1 VSGISIWRRLR
12 GRGTPTP
19 AGVAL
24 DRRLRE
30 EIRRFFNEASHDDD
44 HFPSTIDPRI
54 QHVQALLKFF
64 GPLNDKRVLDAGCGK
79 GRFVRVLLERN
90 PDARFTGLDLS
101 EAMVRLTP
109 AGINKVAGS
118 MNELPFADSAFDAV
132 YATESLE
139 HAVDIENAVASLCRV
154 LKPGGKL
161 AIIDKNSRHWG
172 RLSTPKWE
180 RWFGRK
186 ELEKLLR
193 RECHSVHSEYLSY
206 WADIKPDG
214 LFIAWYARK

>member
-1 VSGISIWRRLR
+1 VSAISRWRRLFR
-12 GRGTPTP
+12 RETPDNAVLT
-19 AGVAL
+19 L
-24 DRRLRE
+24 DRELRD
-30 EIRRFFNEASHDDD
+30 EIRHSFDHASSDDE

-54 QHVQALLKFF
+54 QHVQVLLKFF
-64 GPLNDKRVLDAGCGK
+64 GPLDDKEVLDAGCGK
-79 GRFVRVLLERN
+79 GRFARVLAERN
-90 PDARFTGLDLS
+90 PGARVTGLDLS
-101 EAMVRLTP
+101 EAMLRFTP

-139 HAVDIENAVASLCRV
+139 HAVDIEGAIAGLCRV

-161 AIIDKNSRHWG
+161 AIIDKNIEHWG
-172 RLSTPKWE
+172 KLGTPKWE
-180 RWFGRK
+180 RWFGQN

-193 RECHSVHSEYLSY
+193 RHCHSVRSEFLSY
-206 WADIKPDG
+206 WADVEPDG

>member
-1 VSGISIWRRLR
+1 MSLR
-12 GRGTPTP
+12 ALWNRFTGRETPKKG
-19 AGVAL
+19 ALAL
-24 DRRLRE
+24 DRDLRD
-30 EIRRFFNEASHDDD
+30 EIRRTFNQASRDEE

-64 GPLNDKRVLDAGCGK
+64 GDLNDKYVLDAGCGK
-79 GRFVRVLLERN
+79 GRFARALFKQN
-90 PDARFTGLDLS
+90 PGARFTGLDLS
-101 EAMVRLTP
+101 EDMVRLIP

-139 HAVDIENAVASLCRV
+139 HAVDIEGAVAGLCRV

-161 AIIDKNSRHWG
+161 AIIDKNAEHWG

-193 RECHSVHSEYLSY
+193 RECHWVHSDLLSY
-206 WADIKPDG
+206 WADVEPDG
-214 LFIAWYARK
+214 LFIIWYARK